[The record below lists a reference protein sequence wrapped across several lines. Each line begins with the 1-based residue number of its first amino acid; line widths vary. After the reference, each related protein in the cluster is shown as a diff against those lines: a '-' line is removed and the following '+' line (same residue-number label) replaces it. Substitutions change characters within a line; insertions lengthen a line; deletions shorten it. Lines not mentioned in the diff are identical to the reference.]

1 MKKII
6 LTLIFIFLSSTCIA
20 ENTFEDLTEKR
31 KTSYLDFI
39 LLKIEN
45 RLVQRHALLGA
56 QMVPVRIQFQSIG
69 SQVDFI
75 KKESKILITV
85 IGVMNKKRY
94 QEKKY
99 KPNLIDCNILRN
111 VLLYGKQ
118 GYNIIFKK
126 RNKFLTN
133 LHMEEIFVSRYLNN
147 LSITEKEKRYVMKN
161 TVIEVQIIDPVRGN
175 DALCKGGVTEDL
187 N

>member
-20 ENTFEDLTEKR
+20 ENTFEDLTKKR

-45 RLVQRHALLGA
+45 RLIQRHALLGA

-75 KKESKILITV
+75 KEEFNNRLVVDSCPRVNVATIFLSLIG
-85 IGVMNKKRY
+85 I
-94 QEKKY
+94 
-99 KPNLIDCNILRN
+99 
-111 VLLYGKQ
+111 
-118 GYNIIFKK
+118 
-126 RNKFLTN
+126 
-133 LHMEEIFVSRYLNN
+133 
-147 LSITEKEKRYVMKN
+147 
-161 TVIEVQIIDPVRGN
+161 
-175 DALCKGGVTEDL
+175 
-187 N
+187 